1 MTVRDIARHANVS
14 NGTVSRVLNDH
25 VNVASDLRSRVLQA
39 ADELGYRPNHRTQR
53 APALRSLRSIGF
65 LLTLPHLESHQDLMA
80 PFWAHLL
87 QGAEAEAARMG
98 AKVTYCSL
106 PGRHVA
112 PVDVLHR
119 VRELGLDATLLVGA
133 PSEAVIAAVE
143 ELGMPV
149 VVLDSVL
156 EADEHTVPHDA
167 VVPDYYGGT
176 VLVTRQL
183 LAAGHR
189 EVAFIGGPVVPGT
202 VRNAVPAVEMRAR
215 GFREALAHA
224 CLPYAAD
231 MVVESDLTQQGGYD
245 ATRAL
250 LAARPGTTGL
260 VCANDALASGA
271 MRALRGLGRRVPED
285 VSVVGG
291 SDELGEHTFP
301 PLTTY
306 RLDQPALGAVAVQR
320 LARRADHPSAPA
332 VTTILPVD
340 LVRRQSVV
348 PPPTLT

>member
-1 MTVRDIARHANVS
+1 M
-14 NGTVSRVLNDH
+14 
-25 VNVASDLRSRVLQA
+25 
-39 ADELGYRPNHRTQR
+39 
-53 APALRSLRSIGF
+53 
-65 LLTLPHLESHQDLMA
+65 
-80 PFWAHLL
+80 
-87 QGAEAEAARMG
+87 
-98 AKVTYCSL
+98 
-106 PGRHVA
+106 
-112 PVDVLHR
+112 
-119 VRELGLDATLLVGA
+119 
-133 PSEAVIAAVE
+133 SEAVIAAVE

-156 EADEHTVPHDA
+156 EADEHAVPHDA
-167 VVPDYYGGT
+167 VVPDYYSST

-183 LAAGHR
+183 LRGQGTAKSPSSAG
-189 EVAFIGGPVVPGT
+189 PWSPG
-202 VRNAVPAVEMRAR
+202 RCRRRCSGRRDARAR
-215 GFREALAHA
+215 
-224 CLPYAAD
+224 LPGGAGARLPPVAAD

-250 LAARPGTTGL
+250 LAARPGTTTGL

-306 RLDQPALGAVAVQR
+306 RLDQPALGAIAVQR
-320 LARRADHPSAPA
+320 LARRADRPSAPA